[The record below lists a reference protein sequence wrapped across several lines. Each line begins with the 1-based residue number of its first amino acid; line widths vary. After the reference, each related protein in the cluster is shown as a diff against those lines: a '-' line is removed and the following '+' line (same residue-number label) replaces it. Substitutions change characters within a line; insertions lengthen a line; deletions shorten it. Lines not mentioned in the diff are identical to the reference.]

1 MQVPPQRTGPLVG
14 LKVLEIGHYI
24 AAPFCTRILADLGAE
39 VIKVEPPGG
48 DPFRG
53 WGASVNGHS
62 VWFSVHGRNKL
73 SVVLD
78 LKRDRD
84 TVLRLA
90 ARADVLVENLRAGGL
105 ERLGLGPEALHA
117 VNPRLVIARISGYG
131 QDGPYRDKPAFGAIG
146 EAMGGI
152 RHLTA
157 HPAGSSDLPPP
168 RCGISISDDLAGL
181 YAAIGLLSALWQR
194 DVTGTGRGRVVDVN
208 LVDSVFSLM
217 EGMLPEYA
225 MDGRVRQ
232 PVGAAIET
240 AAPTNTYPCADGR
253 WLCIAGNSDL
263 IFARLMAAIG
273 RPELARDP
281 VYATNAERCAHRG
294 ELDAAIAAWTRTL
307 PAQAGGGAAGGC
319 GCAVLT
325 ALRHRRLRQRSAFP
339 GARVG
344 AAGGG
349 SADRADAASWTGD
362 SAGRRAAGG
371 GGGVARPGSGSAYRV
386 RAADPVGIA
395 VGGPTGGAAEV
406 ASDTRW
412 GIPIYRAQNLCISRF
427 FNKLLYHSTTLVDK
441 TPANHK
447 SAEGACLAW
456 FGHICSSWPSPPVAR
471 AVRTPVRGRGIT
483 LVARSRWTARRSP
496 AR

>member
-1 MQVPPQRTGPLVG
+1 MAVKHLPNGNGGVPPRRFFVHNDHNFTNLERPMLVPPNRTGPLVG

-39 VIKVEPPGG
+39 VIKLEPPGG

-53 WGASVNGHS
+53 WGAAVNGHS

-78 LKRDRD
+78 LKRDRE

-105 ERLGLGPEALHA
+105 ERLGLGPEVLHA
-117 VNPRLVIARISGYG
+117 INPRLVVARISGYG

-168 RCGISISDDLAGL
+168 RCGISISDDLAGM

-194 DVTGTGRGRVVDVN
+194 DVAGTGRGRVVDVN

-232 PVGAAIET
+232 PVGAAIQT

-263 IFARLMAAIG
+263 IFSRLMDAIG
-273 RPELARDP
+273 RPELASDP
-281 VYATNAERCAHRG
+281 AYATNGDRCARRDT
-294 ELDAAIAAWTRTL
+294 LDAAIAAWTRTL
-307 PAQAGGGAAGGC
+307 PAKQAEAVLEAADVPCSRLYDIADCAEDSHFRARGSVQAVRDPLIGETLHPGPAIRLDGDAPETVIGWPGPAAG
-319 GCAVLT
+319 AHTEYVLRE
-325 ALRHRRLRQRSAFP
+325 LLDPRR
-339 GARVG
+339 G
-344 AAGGG
+344 
-349 SADRADAASWTGD
+349 
-362 SAGRRAAGG
+362 
-371 GGGVARPGSGSAYRV
+371 
-386 RAADPVGIA
+386 
-395 VGGPTGGAAEV
+395 
-406 ASDTRW
+406 
-412 GIPIYRAQNLCISRF
+412 
-427 FNKLLYHSTTLVDK
+427 
-441 TPANHK
+441 
-447 SAEGACLAW
+447 
-456 FGHICSSWPSPPVAR
+456 
-471 AVRTPVRGRGIT
+471 
-483 LVARSRWTARRSP
+483 
-496 AR
+496 

>member
-1 MQVPPQRTGPLVG
+1 MTTLPQRTGPLVG

-39 VIKVEPPGG
+39 VIKIEPPGG

-53 WGASVNGHS
+53 WGAAVEGHS

-78 LKRDRD
+78 LKRDRQ
-84 TVLRLA
+84 TFLKLA

-105 ERLGLGPEALHA
+105 ERLKLGPDELHSI
-117 VNPRLVIARISGYG
+117 NPHLVIARISGYG

-194 DVTGTGRGRVVDVN
+194 DAAGTRRGRVIDVN

-240 AAPTNTYPCADGR
+240 AAPTNTYPCADGK

-263 IFARLMAAIG
+263 IFARLMEAIG
-273 RPELARDP
+273 RAELASNP
-281 VYATNAERCAHRG
+281 AYATNALRCSNRAA
-294 ELDAAIAAWTRTL
+294 LDAAIAAWTRTL
-307 PAQAGGGAAGGC
+307 SAKQAEE
-319 GCAVLT
+319 L
-325 ALRHRRLRQRSAFP
+325 LE
-339 GARVG
+339 
-344 AAGGG
+344 
-349 SADRADAASWTGD
+349 
-362 SAGRRAAGG
+362 
-371 GGGVARPGSGSAYRV
+371 
-386 RAADPVGIA
+386 AADVPCSRLFDIEDCANDPHFRARGSVLEVADPLIGRTLHPGPAIRMDGDPPEAVVAWPGPA
-395 VGGPTGGAAEV
+395 VGEHTDSVLKE
-406 ASDTRW
+406 
-412 GIPIYRAQNLCISRF
+412 
-427 FNKLLYHSTTLVDK
+427 LLR
-441 TPANHK
+441 
-447 SAEGACLAW
+447 E
-456 FGHICSSWPSPPVAR
+456 
-471 AVRTPVRGRGIT
+471 
-483 LVARSRWTARRSP
+483 
-496 AR
+496 